1 MLLSQNKYAIK
12 SKQICYV
19 KTNMLLVKTNMLLSQ
34 NKYAIKS
41 KQICY

>member
-12 SKQICYV
+12 SKQIC
-19 KTNMLLVKTNMLLSQ
+19 Q
-34 NKYAIKS
+34 HKYAIKS

>member
-12 SKQICYV
+12 SKQICLSYAQ
-19 KTNMLLVKTNMLLSQ
+19 SQ

>member
-12 SKQICYV
+12 TKQICYW
-19 KTNMLLVKTNMLLSQ
+19 VKTNMLLSQ

>member
-12 SKQICYV
+12 SK
-19 KTNMLLVKTNMLLSQ
+19 NMLLSQ

>member
-1 MLLSQNKYAIK
+1 MLLSQNKYAIAIK
-12 SKQICYV
+12 SKQI
-19 KTNMLLVKTNMLLSQ
+19 VKTNMLLSQ

>member
-12 SKQICYV
+12 SKQI
-19 KTNMLLVKTNMLLSQ
+19 LSQ

>member
-12 SKQICYV
+12 SKQIC
-19 KTNMLLVKTNMLLSQ
+19 LSQ

-41 KQICY
+41 KQIKVCY

>member
-12 SKQICYV
+12 LKQIC
-19 KTNMLLVKTNMLLSQ
+19 KKTNMLLSQ

>member
-12 SKQICYV
+12 
-19 KTNMLLVKTNMLLSQ
+19 VKTNMLLSQ

-41 KQICY
+41 KQKSKQICY

>member
-12 SKQICYV
+12 SKQIS
-19 KTNMLLVKTNMLLSQ
+19 KQISQ

>member
-12 SKQICYV
+12 SKQICQNKYAI
-19 KTNMLLVKTNMLLSQ
+19 LSQ

>member
-1 MLLSQNKYAIK
+1 MLLSQNKYAIN
-12 SKQICYV
+12 I
-19 KTNMLLVKTNMLLSQ
+19 KTNMLLSQ

>member
-12 SKQICYV
+12 S
-19 KTNMLLVKTNMLLSQ
+19 NMLLSQ

>member
-12 SKQICYV
+12 SKQIC
-19 KTNMLLVKTNMLLSQ
+19 Q

>member
-1 MLLSQNKYAIK
+1 MLLSQNKYAK
-12 SKQICYV
+12 
-19 KTNMLLVKTNMLLSQ
+19 VKTNMLLSQ

>member
-1 MLLSQNKYAIK
+1 MLLSQNKYAI
-12 SKQICYV
+12 
-19 KTNMLLVKTNMLLSQ
+19 KTNMLLSQ

>member
-12 SKQICYV
+12 
-19 KTNMLLVKTNMLLSQ
+19 VKTNMLLSQ

>member
-12 SKQICYV
+12 SKKYA
-19 KTNMLLVKTNMLLSQ
+19 NKTNMLLSQ

>member
-12 SKQICYV
+12 SKQI
-19 KTNMLLVKTNMLLSQ
+19 KTNMLLSQ

>member
-12 SKQICYV
+12 SKQICYY
-19 KTNMLLVKTNMLLSQ
+19 MLLSQ

>member
-12 SKQICYV
+12 SKQII
-19 KTNMLLVKTNMLLSQ
+19 LSQ

>member
-12 SKQICYV
+12 SKQICY
-19 KTNMLLVKTNMLLSQ
+19 LSQ

>member
-12 SKQICYV
+12 SKQIS
-19 KTNMLLVKTNMLLSQ
+19 NMLLSQ

>member
-12 SKQICYV
+12 SKQIC
-19 KTNMLLVKTNMLLSQ
+19 KTNMLLSQ

>member
-12 SKQICYV
+12 
-19 KTNMLLVKTNMLLSQ
+19 VKTNMLLSQ

-41 KQICY
+41 KQICN